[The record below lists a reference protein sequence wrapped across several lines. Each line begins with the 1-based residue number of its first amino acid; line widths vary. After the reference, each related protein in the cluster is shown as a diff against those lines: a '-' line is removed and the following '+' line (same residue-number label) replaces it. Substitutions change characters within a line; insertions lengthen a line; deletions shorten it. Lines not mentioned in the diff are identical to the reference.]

1 MKVLLLGEYS
11 NVHWTLAEGLRAL
24 GHEVTVVSDGDHWK
38 QYRRNIDLR
47 RRSLGPCDT
56 LRYLLDI
63 RRTIPRLR
71 GYDVVQLINPVFLD
85 LRAERIRPYYKQLRR
100 QNGRMFLGSFG
111 IDKPWVEEG
120 LKPDTFRYSDF
131 YLYGKRRDNVDTR
144 QMEADWL
151 NGPKGELFDYIAN
164 DANGIIASLYENYRC
179 CQPRYQGK
187 LHFIPFPVESPSL
200 IHPSVGRTS
209 PSPSSA
215 TEVFS
220 NITPSPCKGEGSG
233 ERVSFFIGL
242 QRNRSAYKGTD
253 IMLRALER
261 LKAKYPTQMEIVKAE
276 NVPFEQYQQ
285 MMDQS
290 DVLLD
295 QLYSYTPAMNAL
307 LAMSKS
313 LVVVSGG
320 EPEHYELLGETELR
334 PIINVQ
340 PDEDDVVRQI
350 EQRLLLHPESL
361 ERLSRESVEYVRRH
375 HDPVRVAQQYIEVW
389 SK

>member
-1 MKVLLLGEYS
+1 MRILLVGEYS

-24 GHEVTVVSDGDHWK
+24 GHKVTVVSDGDHWK
-38 QYRRNIDLR
+38 GYRRDIDLR
-47 RRSLGPCDT
+47 RRSLGKWDT
-56 LRYLLDI
+56 LRYVLQTKCLW
-63 RRTIPRLR
+63 PRLK

-85 LRAERIRPYYKQLRR
+85 LRAERILPYYQQLRK
-100 QNGRMFLGSFG
+100 QSGRLFLGSFG

-131 YLYGKRRDNVDTR
+131 YLFGQRRDNVYTR

-151 NGPKGELFDYIAN
+151 LGPKGVLFDYVAN
-164 DANGIIASLYENYRC
+164 DCDGIIASLYENYRC
-179 CQPRYQGK
+179 CQPRYQEK
-187 LHFIPFPVESPSL
+187 LHFIPFPINRNSQDNPNNQSYQKKTF
-200 IHPSVGRTS
+200 PYKRKS
-209 PSPSSA
+209 
-215 TEVFS
+215 
-220 NITPSPCKGEGSG
+220 
-233 ERVSFFIGL
+233 ERVLRFFIGL
-242 QRNRSAYKGTD
+242 QRTRSAYKGTD

-261 LKAKYPTQMEIVKAE
+261 LKEKYPDRMKIVIAE
-276 NVPFEQYQQ
+276 NVPFEQYCE
-285 MMDQS
+285 MMNHS

-307 LAMSKS
+307 QAMSQG

-320 EPEHYELLGETELR
+320 EPEHYALLGETELH

-340 PDEDDVVRQI
+340 PTEDDVFQQI

-361 ERLSRESVEYVRRH
+361 EQLSRDSVEYVRRH
-375 HDPVRVAQQYIEVW
+375 HDPVRVAQQYLEVW

>member
-1 MKVLLLGEYS
+1 MRILLVGEYS

-38 QYRRNIDLR
+38 GYRRDIDLR
-47 RRSLGPCDT
+47 RRSLGKWDT
-56 LRYLLDI
+56 LRYVLQAKCLW
-63 RRTIPRLR
+63 PRLK

-85 LRAERIRPYYKQLRR
+85 LRAERILPYYKRLRK
-100 QNGRMFLGSFG
+100 QNGRLFLGSFG

-131 YLYGKRRDNVDTR
+131 YLFGQRRDNVDTR

-151 NGPKGELFDYIAN
+151 LGPKGVLFDYVAN
-164 DANGIIASLYENYRC
+164 DCDGIIASLYENYRC

-187 LHFIPFPVESPSL
+187 LHFIPFPINRNSQDDPNNQGYQKKISPYERES
-200 IHPSVGRTS
+200 
-209 PSPSSA
+209 
-215 TEVFS
+215 
-220 NITPSPCKGEGSG
+220 
-233 ERVSFFIGL
+233 ERVLHFFIGL
-242 QRNRSAYKGTD
+242 QRTRSAYKGTD

-261 LKAKYPTQMEIVKAE
+261 LKEKYPDRMEIVIAE
-276 NVPFEQYQQ
+276 NVPFEQYCE
-285 MMDQS
+285 MMNHS

-307 LAMSKS
+307 QAMSQG

-320 EPEHYELLGETELR
+320 EPEHYALLGETELH

-340 PDEDDVVRQI
+340 PTEDDVFQQI
-350 EQRLLLHPESL
+350 EQRLLLHPEAL
-361 ERLSRESVEYVRRH
+361 EQLSRDSVEYVRRH
-375 HDPVRVAQQYIEVW
+375 HDPVRVARQYLEVW

>member
-1 MKVLLLGEYS
+1 MRILLVGEYS

-38 QYRRNIDLR
+38 GYRRDIDLR
-47 RRSLGPCDT
+47 RRSLGKWDT
-56 LRYLLDI
+56 LRYVLQAKCLWL
-63 RRTIPRLR
+63 RLK

-85 LRAERIRPYYKQLRR
+85 LRAERILPYYKRLRK
-100 QNGRMFLGSFG
+100 QNGRLFLGSFG

-131 YLYGKRRDNVDTR
+131 YLFGQRRDNVDTR

-151 NGPKGELFDYIAN
+151 LGPKGVLFDYVAN
-164 DANGIIASLYENYRC
+164 DCDGIIASLYENYRC

-187 LHFIPFPVESPSL
+187 LHFIPFPIALGSQSSQKDTTSSP
-200 IHPSVGRTS
+200 
-209 PSPSSA
+209 
-215 TEVFS
+215 F
-220 NITPSPCKGEGSG
+220 KGEP
-233 ERVSFFIGL
+233 ERVLRFFIGL
-242 QRNRSAYKGTD
+242 QRTRSAYKGTG

-261 LKAKYPTQMEIVKAE
+261 LKEKYPDRMEIVIAE
-276 NVPFEQYQQ
+276 NVPFEQYCE
-285 MMDQS
+285 MMNHS

-307 LAMSKS
+307 QAMSQG

-320 EPEHYELLGETELR
+320 EPEHYALLGETELR

-340 PDEDDVVRQI
+340 PTEDDVFQQI
-350 EQRLLLHPESL
+350 EQRLLLHPKVL
-361 ERLSRESVEYVRRH
+361 EQLSRDSVEYVRRH
-375 HDPVRVAQQYIEVW
+375 HDPVRVAQQYLEVW

>member
-1 MKVLLLGEYS
+1 MRILLVGEYS

-38 QYRRNIDLR
+38 GYRRDIDLR
-47 RRSLGPCDT
+47 RRSFGKWDT
-56 LRYLLDI
+56 LRYVLQTKCLW
-63 RRTIPRLR
+63 PRLK

-85 LRAERIRPYYKQLRR
+85 LRAERILPYYQQLRK
-100 QNGRMFLGSFG
+100 QNGRLFLGSFG

-131 YLYGKRRDNVDTR
+131 YLFGQRRDNVDTR

-151 NGPKGELFDYIAN
+151 LGPKGVLFDYVAN
-164 DANGIIASLYENYRC
+164 DCDGIIASLYENYRC
-179 CQPRYQGK
+179 CRPHYQGK
-187 LHFIPFPVESPSL
+187 LHFIPFPINQNSQNNQSFQKKTFPYKRKS
-200 IHPSVGRTS
+200 
-209 PSPSSA
+209 
-215 TEVFS
+215 
-220 NITPSPCKGEGSG
+220 
-233 ERVSFFIGL
+233 ERVLRFFIGL
-242 QRNRSAYKGTD
+242 QRTRSAYKGTD

-261 LKAKYPTQMEIVKAE
+261 LKEKYPDRMEIVIAE
-276 NVPFEQYQQ
+276 NVPFEQYCE
-285 MMDQS
+285 MMNHS

-307 LAMSKS
+307 QAMSQG

-320 EPEHYELLGETELR
+320 EPEHYALLGETELH

-340 PDEDDVVRQI
+340 PTEDDVFQQI
-350 EQRLLLHPESL
+350 EEHLLLHPEAL
-361 ERLSRESVEYVRRH
+361 EQLSRDSVEYVRRH
-375 HDPVRVAQQYIEVW
+375 HDPVRVAQQYLEVW

>member
-1 MKVLLLGEYS
+1 MRILLVGEYS

-38 QYRRNIDLR
+38 GYRRDIDLR
-47 RRSLGPCDT
+47 RRSLGKWDT
-56 LRYLLDI
+56 LRYVLQAKCLW
-63 RRTIPRLR
+63 PRLK

-85 LRAERIRPYYKQLRR
+85 LRAERILPYYKRLRK
-100 QNGRMFLGSFG
+100 QNGRLFLGSFG

-131 YLYGKRRDNVDTR
+131 YLFGQRRDNVDTR

-151 NGPKGELFDYIAN
+151 LGPKGVLFDYVAN
-164 DANGIIASLYENYRC
+164 DCDGIIASLYENYRC

-187 LHFIPFPVESPSL
+187 LHFIPFPINRNSQDDPNNQGYQKKISPYERES
-200 IHPSVGRTS
+200 
-209 PSPSSA
+209 
-215 TEVFS
+215 
-220 NITPSPCKGEGSG
+220 
-233 ERVSFFIGL
+233 ERVLHFFIGL
-242 QRNRSAYKGTD
+242 QRTRSAYKGTD

-261 LKAKYPTQMEIVKAE
+261 LKEKYPDRMEIVIAE
-276 NVPFEQYQQ
+276 NVPFEQYCE
-285 MMDQS
+285 MMNHS

-307 LAMSKS
+307 QAMSQG

-320 EPEHYELLGETELR
+320 EPEHYALLGETELH

-340 PDEDDVVRQI
+340 PTYKSVYHEL
-350 EQRLLLHPESL
+350 EQFILHPERIPVL
-361 ERLSRESVEYVRRH
+361 REQSIAYIRRH
-375 HDPVRVAQQYIEVW
+375 HDHIKVARAYESIYK
-389 SK
+389 SLF

>member
-1 MKVLLLGEYS
+1 MRILLVGEYS

-38 QYRRNIDLR
+38 GYRRDIDLR
-47 RRSLGPCDT
+47 RRSLGKWDT
-56 LRYLLDI
+56 LRYVLQTKCLW
-63 RRTIPRLR
+63 PRLK

-85 LRAERIRPYYKQLRR
+85 LRAERILPYYQQLRK
-100 QNGRMFLGSFG
+100 QNGRLFLGSFG

-131 YLYGKRRDNVDTR
+131 YLFGQRRDNVDTR

-151 NGPKGELFDYIAN
+151 RGPKGVLFDYVAN
-164 DANGIIASLYENYRC
+164 DCDGIIASLYENYRC

-187 LHFIPFPVESPSL
+187 LHFIPFPINRNSQNNQSFQKKISPYERES
-200 IHPSVGRTS
+200 
-209 PSPSSA
+209 
-215 TEVFS
+215 
-220 NITPSPCKGEGSG
+220 
-233 ERVSFFIGL
+233 ERVLHFFIGL
-242 QRNRSAYKGTD
+242 QRTRSVYKGTD

-261 LKAKYPTQMEIVKAE
+261 LKEKYPDRMEIVIAE
-276 NVPFEQYQQ
+276 NVPFKQYCE
-285 MMDQS
+285 MMNHS

-307 LAMSKS
+307 QAMSQG

-320 EPEHYELLGETELR
+320 EPEHYALLGETELH

-340 PDEDDVVRQI
+340 PTEDDVFQQI
-350 EQRLLLHPESL
+350 EQRLLLHPEAL
-361 ERLSRESVEYVRRH
+361 EQLSRDSIEYVRRH
-375 HDPVRVAQQYIEVW
+375 HNPVHVAQQYLEVW

>member
-1 MKVLLLGEYS
+1 MRILLVGEYS

-38 QYRRNIDLR
+38 GYRRDIDLR
-47 RRSLGPCDT
+47 RRSLGKWDT
-56 LRYLLDI
+56 LRYVLQAKCLW
-63 RRTIPRLR
+63 PRLK

-85 LRAERIRPYYKQLRR
+85 LRAERILPYYKRLRK
-100 QNGRMFLGSFG
+100 QNGRLFLGSFG

-131 YLYGKRRDNVDTR
+131 YLFGQRRDNVDTR

-151 NGPKGELFDYIAN
+151 LGPKGVLFDYVAN
-164 DANGIIASLYENYRC
+164 DCDGIIASLYENYRC

-187 LHFIPFPVESPSL
+187 LHFIPFPINRNSQDDPNKQGYQKKISPYERES
-200 IHPSVGRTS
+200 
-209 PSPSSA
+209 
-215 TEVFS
+215 
-220 NITPSPCKGEGSG
+220 
-233 ERVSFFIGL
+233 ERVLHFFIGL
-242 QRNRSAYKGTD
+242 QRTRSAYKGTD

-261 LKAKYPTQMEIVKAE
+261 LKEKYPDRMEIVIAE
-276 NVPFEQYQQ
+276 NVPFEQYCE
-285 MMDQS
+285 MMNHS

-307 LAMSKS
+307 QAMSQG

-320 EPEHYELLGETELR
+320 EPEHYALLGETELH

-340 PDEDDVVRQI
+340 PTEDDVFQQI
-350 EQRLLLHPESL
+350 EQRLLLHPEAL
-361 ERLSRESVEYVRRH
+361 EQLSRDSVEYVRRH
-375 HDPVRVAQQYIEVW
+375 HDPVRVARQYLEVW